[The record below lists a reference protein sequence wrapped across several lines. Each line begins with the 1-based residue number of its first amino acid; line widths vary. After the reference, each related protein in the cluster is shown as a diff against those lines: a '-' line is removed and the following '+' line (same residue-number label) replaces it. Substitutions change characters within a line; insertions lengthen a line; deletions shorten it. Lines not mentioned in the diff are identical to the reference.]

1 MVAEKVKNVKE
12 VRAMA
17 RHIGT
22 ANLNPITSSEM
33 AKELQKKS
41 VAKRKENQEKEKT
54 FKAMLLL
61 ALDQKSAKTG
71 KTKREEI
78 NDAIIKKALSGDTK
92 AFEIIRDTVGEKP
105 TDKIEQSGTVNST
118 ITIKMPEEMQNWGK

>member
-1 MVAEKVKNVKE
+1 
-12 VRAMA
+12 MA

-22 ANLNPITSSEM
+22 TNLNPITSSEM

-61 ALDQKSAKTG
+61 ALDQKNAKTG